1 MAKTA
6 TVSARIALTS
16 CLCSTQPASK
26 CYQAAIQAKTSRLY
40 TRKTIITVQI

>member
-26 CYQAAIQAKTSRLY
+26 YYQAPFQTKISPLY
-40 TRKTIITVQI
+40 IHKTINAGQI